1 MTNTL
6 KEALVAAHRFN
17 ATLYAVGV
25 NRCVDVPP
33 EVSEALGGETHIRVM
48 GRAGGEPYR
57 SNLAPRGGGKH
68 RLFVHSDIW
77 RKLGVDVDDV
87 VEVVIEQDAQDWEI
101 TVPADLA
108 EAMSEGSEAL
118 EAFQALTVPNRKRFI
133 DRIEETKTP
142 ATRKRRIEQGVRLL
156 IERMRGSGR
165 R

>member
-25 NRCVDVPP
+25 NRCVDVPAK
-33 EVSEALGGETHIRVM
+33 VTVALGGETHIRVM
-48 GRAGGEPYR
+48 GRVEGEPYR
-57 SNLAPRGGGKH
+57 SNLAPRGSGMH
-68 RLFVHSDIW
+68 RLFVHSGIW
-77 RKLGVDVDDV
+77 RKLGVDMGDV
-87 VEVVIEQDAQDWEI
+87 VEVEIERDEQEWEI

-142 ATRKRRIEQGVRLL
+142 ATRKRRIEQGLQLL
-156 IERMRGSGR
+156 IERLRGKRSR
-165 R
+165 